1 MQKGKS
7 KVLLVVAMLLV
18 LALTAG
24 CGGGSSAQ
32 RPSGLAPDTVVKS
45 FFDAAKANKLNE
57 AALYVSPDSVNDTK
71 VVIKYVTGQTVLNE
85 LRNSNLLSVK
95 KVAQQGDYAVVLAT
109 LQTEAN
115 SFKVSVKP
123 VGLTR
128 INDEWYIVEFDK
140 IFQDAKYKVLQQLIS
155 GF

>member
-1 MQKGKS
+1 MQKGKN
-7 KVLLVVAMLLV
+7 KALLAVAILLI

-45 FFDAAKANKLNE
+45 FFDAAKADKLNE
-57 AALYVSPDSVNDTK
+57 AALYVSPDSINDTK
-71 VVIKYVTGQTVLNE
+71 VVIKYVTGQSAIKE
-85 LRNSNLLSVK
+85 LKNSNLLSVK

-109 LQTEAN
+109 LQETN
-115 SFKVSVKP
+115 SFKVTANP

-128 INDEWYIVEFDK
+128 VDGEWYIVEFDK
-140 IFQDAKYKVLQQLIS
+140 IYQDAKYKVLQQLIS